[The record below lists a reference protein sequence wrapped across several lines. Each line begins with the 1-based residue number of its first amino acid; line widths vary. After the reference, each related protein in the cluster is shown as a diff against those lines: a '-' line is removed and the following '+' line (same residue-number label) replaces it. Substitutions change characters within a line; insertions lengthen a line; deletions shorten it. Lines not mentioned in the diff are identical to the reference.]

1 MAVRPVGQRSSVKC
15 LKPEV
20 IRTKRD
26 RSRRQI
32 AAACVLA
39 AATATAC
46 ASPGPDN
53 HGRGPRHKPD
63 APAASEG
70 PDVAAKGVPAAP
82 DAEEVAPAE
91 AFNRAKAA
99 QEAQQAAAARD
110 EALRAARATAARAWG
125 LTTPPLLP
133 PPAPATKPVL
143 NADGAHV
150 IVRPGLPPVVRRV
163 PTTDKVVFLT
173 VDDGME
179 KDPEFNRMLREL
191 GIPVSAFVTD
201 YLARPNY
208 GYFRDLRDQGAS
220 VQNHTLNHRD
230 LRKLDYEG
238 NRREVCGQQDNLE
251 REIGVRPNL
260 FRPPFGEYTEATL
273 RAAAS
278 CGVTA
283 VPLWNQE
290 AFPDRM
296 EYRYGDHKFKPGDI
310 ILTHFR
316 GPETWKGDMNA
327 MLRLVV
333 REVTAQGFAIARL
346 EDYL

>member
-1 MAVRPVGQRSSVKC
+1 M
-15 LKPEV
+15 
-20 IRTKRD
+20 
-26 RSRRQI
+26 
-32 AAACVLA
+32 LA
-39 AATATAC
+39 AATAAAC
-46 ASPGPDN
+46 ASPGPD
-53 HGRGPRHKPD
+53 HGRGPRFKPN
-63 APAASEG
+63 APANSAS
-70 PDVAAKGVPAAP
+70 PDIANKAVPAAP
-82 DAEEVAPAE
+82 EGPQAAPGDPFAH
-91 AFNRAKAA
+91 AKAA
-99 QEAQQAAAARD
+99 QEAQQAAAARE
-110 EALRAARATAARAWG
+110 EALRTARANAARTWG
-125 LTTPPLLP
+125 LTTPPLLAP
-133 PPAPATKPVL
+133 SPPATKPVL
-143 NADGAHV
+143 TANGAHV
-150 IVRPGLPPVVRRV
+150 IVKPGLPPIVRRV

-173 VDDGME
+173 VDDGLE
-179 KDPEFNRMLREL
+179 KDPQFNRMLREL
-191 GIPVSAFVTD
+191 GIPMSAFVTD

-208 GYFRDLRDQGAS
+208 GYFRDLRDQGVS
-220 VQNHTLNHRD
+220 VHNHTLNHRD
-230 LRKLDYEG
+230 LRTLDYEG
-238 NRREVCGQQDNLE
+238 NRREVCGQQDNLQ
-251 REIGVRPNL
+251 REIGVRPHL

-296 EYRYGDHKFKPGDI
+296 EYRYGDHKFQPGDI

>member
-1 MAVRPVGQRSSVKC
+1 MIP
-15 LKPEV
+15 
-20 IRTKRD
+20 TKRD

-39 AATATAC
+39 AATAAAC

-53 HGRGPRHKPD
+53 HGRGPRNKPH
-63 APAASEG
+63 APAASESPA

-82 DAEEVAPAE
+82 DAHEG
-91 AFNRAKAA
+91 
-99 QEAQQAAAARD
+99 QGAQQAAPAYPSGQAKAVQEATARE

-125 LTTPPLLP
+125 LTTPPLLA
-133 PPAPATKPVL
+133 PAPPATKPAL
-143 NADGAHV
+143 TGNGAHV

-179 KDPEFNRMLREL
+179 KDREFNRMLKEL

-220 VQNHTLNHRD
+220 VHNHTLNHRD

-278 CGVTA
+278 CGITA

-296 EYRYGDHKFKPGDI
+296 EYRYGDHKFHPGDI